1 MNSLEDLKKSIHSK
15 IFPLH
20 REVTILPGHGPFS
33 SVGAEVQYNKVFGTI
48 AEKK

>member
-1 MNSLEDLKKSIHSK
+1 MSSLEDLKNSVRTK

-33 SVGAEVQYNKVFGTI
+33 SVGAEVQYNKVVGTI
-48 AEKK
+48 ADKK